1 MAFDQ
6 LPRRDGTV
14 HVQVD
19 VERYCPLTVGEKNH
33 MVIIVE
39 GTVAEVYVN
48 GQVAMS
54 VRMFDHKEGYFG
66 LYSQNTAVNFENIRL
81 YAGE

>member
-1 MAFDQ
+1 
-6 LPRRDGTV
+6 
-14 HVQVD
+14 
-19 VERYCPLTVGEKNH
+19 

-39 GTVAEVYVN
+39 GTVAEVYIN
-48 GQVAMS
+48 DQVAMS

-66 LYSQNTAVNFENIRL
+66 LYTQNTTVNFENIRL